1 MKTTMFKTKT
11 FWRQMGTASV
21 LGALVAPACTQRIAT
36 GGPTSDDG
44 GAPVDVDDGD
54 DDGGDGD
61 EVVDVDKNDPT
72 CEDFTPTRKRTL
84 KPDGEVHEAAVALL
98 AAMTLEEKI
107 AILKGGPP
115 CPNWDC
121 DFDGTGVP
129 SQGVRDFPM
138 RDGPRGVHTHDGTLA
153 TSFAVAMARAAS
165 FDLSLEHEVG
175 DVQGIEM
182 KALQYDLALAPT
194 INTLRHPAWA
204 RAQETYGEDPVL
216 LGEMGAAYT
225 NGMQKHVPACPKHF
239 AGNNTD
245 ENRGEMIAQMDE
257 QTLRENYTRAFK
269 ITIEKADPGCIM
281 AAYNGVN
288 GFTATENEHLLTTI
302 LRKDWGWEGFV
313 VSDWWATKSNGPA
326 SLNAGLDLEMPDDA
340 AFRTLSSDVTSG
352 AVTGQRIEEAAT
364 RILNVRGR
372 FGQLE
377 PGYPSGASNTK
388 IVETP
393 YHLDVARR
401 TAEDGAVLL
410 ENDGILPISPE
421 VSSIIVM
428 GPDAHLPVAQ
438 TNTPG
443 VVHGMGDRGSSNTNP
458 PYAIS
463 YVMGLTARAGAGV
476 QVTSSEVVAD
486 AAGKDLVIIPV
497 TMQHEDE
504 GEAFG
509 GGGDR
514 DNLNFYQNH
523 PEHWHSKFG
532 QTPSAFIQAVAAVNP
547 NVVVLIAMG
556 SAVVMED
563 WGGSARAIVQTFYPG
578 QEAGNAV
585 ARLLYG
591 DKNFSAKLPYTVA
604 TDEGHYPYFGNKD
617 PGPTYEY
624 LHGYRKFEAEGI
636 KPRYWFGFGRSYTTY
651 EYSDLEILCDSVSA
665 EGRLNA
671 RVTVKNTGAV
681 AGREIVQA
689 YVGYPNTKV
698 RRPRK
703 ELKAFAKTELLEPGE
718 EEVIQFQIPVRDLA
732 FYDEAKGWTLETGI
746 EHELIV
752 AASANPDPASEPNL
766 LKAVF
771 TPN

>member
-1 MKTTMFKTKT
+1 
-11 FWRQMGTASV
+11 MGVASV
-21 LGALVAPACTQRIAT
+21 LGGMIAPACTQRIAT
-36 GGPTSDDG
+36 GGPDSDVGGPPQVGDGDGDG
-44 GAPVDVDDGD
+44 GDGDAPVDVDR
-54 DDGGDGD
+54 
-61 EVVDVDKNDPT
+61 NDPS
-72 CEDFTPTRKRTL
+72 CQAFTPPRKRTL
-84 KPDGEVHEAAVALL
+84 RPDGQDHPIAKSLMS
-98 AAMTLEEKI
+98 AMTLEEKI
-107 AILKGGPP
+107 AILRGGPA

-165 FDLSLEHEVG
+165 FDLALEHEVG
-175 DVQGIEM
+175 DVQGVEM

-194 INTLRHPAWA
+194 VNALRHPAWA

-245 ENRGEMIAQMDE
+245 ENRSEMIAQMDE
-257 QTLRENYTRAFK
+257 QTLRENYTRAFQ
-269 ITIEKADPGCIM
+269 ITVEKSDPGCIM

-288 GFTATENEHLLTTI
+288 GFTSTENKHLLTDI
-302 LRKDWGWEGFV
+302 LRTDWGWEGFV

-326 SLNAGLDLEMPDDA
+326 SLNAGLDLEMPDEA
-340 AFRTLSSDVTSG
+340 AFKSLSSDVTSG
-352 AVTGQRIEEAAT
+352 AVTGKRIEEAAL

-377 PGYPSGASNTK
+377 PGYPKGVPNTK
-388 IVETP
+388 VVETP
-393 YHLDVARR
+393 GHVDLARR
-401 TAEDGAVLL
+401 TAEGGAILL
-410 ENDGILPISPE
+410 ENDGILPISAD
-421 VSSIIVM
+421 VKSIIVL
-428 GPDAHLPVAQ
+428 GPDANLPVAQ

-458 PYAIS
+458 PYAVS
-463 YVMGLTARAGAGV
+463 YTLGLAARAQGV
-476 QVTSSEVVAD
+476 SVTSSQLAAD

-532 QTPSAFIQAVAAVNP
+532 TTPSAFIQEVAAINP

-563 WGGSARAIVQTFYPG
+563 WAGSARAIVQTFYPG
-578 QEAGNAV
+578 QEAGNAI

-591 DKNFSAKLPYTVA
+591 DVNFSAKLPFTVA
-604 TDEGHYPYFGNKD
+604 RDASHYPYFGNMD
-617 PGPTYEY
+617 PSPTYAY

-636 KPRYWFGFGRSYTTY
+636 RPRYWFGYGLSYTTF
-651 EYSDLEILCDSVSA
+651 EYSELEILCDEVTA
-665 EGRLNA
+665 GGRLNA
-671 RVTVKNTGAV
+671 RVTIKNTGTV
-681 AGREIVQA
+681 AGREVVQA
-689 YVGYPNTKV
+689 YVGYPETTV
-698 RRPRK
+698 RRPKK
-703 ELKAFAKTELLEPGE
+703 ELKAFSKTKLLKPGE
-718 EEVIQFQIPVRDLA
+718 EEVLQFQIPIRDLA
-732 FYDEAKGWTLETGI
+732 YYDEENGWTVETGI
-746 EHELIV
+746 EHQLIV
-752 AASANPDPASEPNL
+752 AASANPQATVNVL
-766 LKAVF
+766 MQAF
-771 TPN
+771 TPH